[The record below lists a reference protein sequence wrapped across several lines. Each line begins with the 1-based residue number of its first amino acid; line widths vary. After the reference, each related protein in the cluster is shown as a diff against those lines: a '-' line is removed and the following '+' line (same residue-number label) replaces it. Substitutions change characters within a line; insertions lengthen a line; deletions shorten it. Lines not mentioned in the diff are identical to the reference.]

1 MSFPFEKTTLGRA
14 RVELPGP
21 RTEGA
26 VTIEQGLHR
35 RRSVREFREAPLRLE
50 ELSQLLWAAQGIT
63 HREGFRT
70 APSAGALF
78 PLEVYVVAGKV
89 HGLPPGLLRYVPSLH
104 VLERLAD
111 GDRRLVLTRAALDQA
126 MVAHA
131 PATLALCAFY
141 ERVTDRYGQRGIR
154 YVHMEAG
161 HAAQNVYLQALS
173 LQVGTVVLGAFDDDR
188 VRDVLALAPREQPL
202 YLMPVGKV

>member
-1 MSFPFEKTTLGRA
+1 MSFLSEKTTLGGA

-21 RTEGA
+21 RTESA

-63 HREGFRT
+63 HRQGFRT

-89 HGLPPGLLRYVPSLH
+89 HGLPPGVLRYVPSLH

-111 GDRRLVLTRAALDQA
+111 GDRRLVLARAALDQA
-126 MVAHA
+126 VVAHA

-141 ERVTDRYGQRGIR
+141 ERVTDRYGQRGVR

-161 HAAQNVYLQALS
+161 HAAQNVYLQAVS
-173 LQVGTVVLGAFDDDR
+173 LQVGTVVLGAFEDDR
-188 VRDVLALAPREQPL
+188 VRDVLALAPREQPF
-202 YLMPVGKV
+202 YLMPVGRV

>member
-1 MSFPFEKTTLGRA
+1 M
-14 RVELPGP
+14 
-21 RTEGA
+21 EGG

-63 HREGFRT
+63 HRQGFRT

-111 GDRRLVLTRAALDQA
+111 GDRRLVLARAALDQPV
-126 MVAHA
+126 VAHA